1 MRARKG
7 TSVTSEQTKDVDD
20 AARNAERRD
29 GGDRVIVVNSQPRA
43 SEREM
48 PPRRLRSLGPVAA
61 HATEAMPGEGR
72 PRRSG
77 SGRRG
82 NAFVALL
89 VTALPTIAA
98 AYAITLL
105 EGRTA
110 ILVATG
116 VLAALWLAGIVA
128 AWRGMA
134 PGGRDNRAGIWLGRA
149 IGLVLGA
156 LVAVYLLLDTV
167 SPLL

>member
-1 MRARKG
+1 MRVRKG
-7 TSVTSEQTKDVDD
+7 TSVSTEQTQDVED
-20 AARNAERRD
+20 ASQREQRRD
-29 GGDRVIVVNSQPRA
+29 NGDRVIVVNSQPQA
-43 SEREM
+43 GQQEL

-61 HATEAMPGEGR
+61 HATEAMPGDGR
-72 PRRSG
+72 PRRS

-82 NAFVALL
+82 NAFLSLL
-89 VTALPTIAA
+89 MTALPTIAA

-105 EGRTA
+105 NGRTA
-110 ILVATG
+110 ILASTA
-116 VLAALWLAGIVA
+116 VLAVLWLAGIGA

-134 PGGRDNRAGIWLGRA
+134 PGGRDNRAGVWLGRA